1 MKNSLPRMLLARTI
15 ICMMPVAAFGQET
28 SKNLPNKEAN
38 AVIALAG
45 RRIDAPDTDP
55 PRFPLKN
62 VSIVRRRLA
71 DLLSAEHARAL
82 VCSAACGA
90 DLIALEEAERLG
102 LRRRIVL
109 PFPPKRFRETSVT
122 DRPGD
127 WGPVFDRLVAAAEA
141 AGDLVILHSTG
152 DGDDAAYAAAN
163 QVIIREAETLAR
175 AISDGTPLRL
185 VAVIVWEGSARAGT
199 DASGGLRNLATQAG
213 FEERSLLT
221 R

>member
-1 MKNSLPRMLLARTI
+1 MA
-15 ICMMPVAAFGQET
+15 
-28 SKNLPNKEAN
+28 EAKQVPYH
-38 AVIALAG
+38 AVVALAG
-45 RRIDAPDTDP
+45 RRIDAPETDR

-62 VSIVRRRLA
+62 VPIVRRRLA
-71 DLLSAEHARAL
+71 ALLSAENAEAL

-127 WGPVFDRLVAAAEA
+127 WGSAFDRLVATAEA
-141 AGDLVILHSTG
+141 AGDLVILHSMG
-152 DGDDAAYAAAN
+152 DDDAAYASAN
-163 QVIIREAETLAR
+163 EAIIREAKGIAR
-175 AISDGTPLRL
+175 STSDTTPLRL
-185 VAVIVWEGSARAGT
+185 VAVIVWEGSARSGT

>member
-1 MKNSLPRMLLARTI
+1 MKNSAPRMLLAYI
-15 ICMMPVAAFGQET
+15 SISMLPVAAYGQQTAKDPVNQET
-28 SKNLPNKEAN
+28 NS
-38 AVIALAG
+38 VIALVG

-55 PRFPLKN
+55 PRFPLQN
-62 VSIVRRRLA
+62 VPIVRRRLA
-71 DLLSAEHARAL
+71 ALFSERAEAL

-90 DLIALEEAERLG
+90 DLVALEEAERFG

-109 PFPPKRFRETSVT
+109 PFPPTRFRETSVT

-141 AGDLVILHSTG
+141 AGDLVILQSTG
-152 DGDDAAYAAAN
+152 DDNDAAYAAAV
-163 QVIIREAETLAR
+163 QAIIREAEALAR
-175 AISDGTPLRL
+175 PTSEATSLRL
-185 VAVIVWEGSARAGT
+185 IGVIVWEGSAMEGI
-199 DASGGLRNLATQAG
+199 DASGGLQKLATQAG